1 MNPTK
6 AICIGGDDLS
16 KQNKVHFLE
25 NCYRQYEAKMYYI
38 AYAVLKDVQQAEDAV
53 QNVFLTIMKKEI
65 YCEDVTSDD
74 CKRYMMRA
82 VKNAAIDQYRKNQR
96 EQEHMYLADDECFL
110 IFEDPDW
117 NRKDNDFQKE
127 SELDELLQSIPQ
139 KYANV
144 IYYRV
149 VEELSVKETADKL
162 KISEANVR
170 KRYERAK
177 KLLQKQGKGG
187 MKYGKRQYLYNG

>member
-1 MNPTK
+1 
-6 AICIGGDDLS
+6 
-16 KQNKVHFLE
+16 
-25 NCYRQYEAKMYYI
+25 
-38 AYAVLKDVQQAEDAV
+38 
-53 QNVFLTIMKKEI
+53 
-65 YCEDVTSDD
+65 
-74 CKRYMMRA
+74 
-82 VKNAAIDQYRKNQR
+82 
-96 EQEHMYLADDECFL
+96 MYLADDECFL

-127 SELDELLQSIPQ
+127 SELDELLRSIPQ

>member
-1 MNPTK
+1 MK
-6 AICIGGDDLS
+6 
-16 KQNKVHFLE
+16 KQKKIQFME
-25 NCYRQYEAKMYYI
+25 NCYRQYESKMYYI

-53 QNVFLTIMKKEI
+53 QNVFLTIMKKEV
-65 YCEDVTSDD
+65 YFDDVRSDD

-96 EQEHMYLADDECFL
+96 EQEYMYLADDECFMV
-110 IFEDPDW
+110 FEDL
-117 NRKDNDFQKE
+117 NQHQELKEIQKE
-127 SELDELLQSIPQ
+127 ETFETILHSIPV
-139 KYANV
+139 KYADV
-144 IYYRV
+144 MYYRV
-149 VEELSVKETADKL
+149 IKEFSVKETAEIL

-187 MKYGKRQYLYNG
+187 MKYEQRQYLYNG